1 MIVEPLPSAGISK
14 ILELCAMLSEHAGR
28 ENLYTLTRDL
38 HVPFAE
44 MLVLVKAAEMLKLAD
59 TEHDDVQLTE
69 LGTRVMA
76 AAPAEKKK
84 LLREQMVQLGVFKHA
99 AHLLENNRR
108 KMPVD
113 VIVEQLAVLLP
124 QESPRA
130 LFTTLLNWGRY
141 GEVFGYDRE
150 TDDFVLK

>member
-1 MIVEPLPSAGISK
+1 MVVEPLPSAGISK
-14 ILELCAMLSEHAGR
+14 ILELCAMLEEHGGR

-38 HVPFAE
+38 HAPFAE
-44 MLVLVKAAEMLKLAD
+44 MLLLVKAAEMLELAD
-59 TEHDDVQLTE
+59 TERNEVKLTE
-69 LGTRVMA
+69 LGKRVLSA
-76 AAPAEKKK
+76 AATEKKK

-99 AHLLENNRR
+99 ATLLEHNRR

-141 GEVFGYDRE
+141 CEVFGYDRE